1 MFSSGNPMAELTPLT
16 IAYPTAP
23 RNSYLQ
29 AARADRGPYGIL
41 TPSYGITDPVAAA
54 QARAAAGTPQVA
66 VNNLGTNVPAN
77 FMGQSFRDAVSSNP
91 SVTAV
96 QSNVANQVNAM
107 NVMEIAAQFLLGG
120 GLLCAV
126 LAK

>member
-1 MFSSGNPMAELTPLT
+1 MAELTPLT
-16 IAYPTAP
+16 IAYPSAP

-41 TPSYGITDPVAAA
+41 TPSYGITDNIAAA
-54 QARAAAGTPQVA
+54 QARAAGAAPAVA
-66 VNNLGTNVPAN
+66 VNNLGSNVPAN
-77 FMGQSFRDAVSSNP
+77 FLGQSFRDAVSSDP

-96 QSNVANQVNAM
+96 QSNVSNQINAM
-107 NVMEIAAQFLLGG
+107 NVMETAAQFLLGG
-120 GLLCAV
+120 GLLFAV

>member
-1 MFSSGNPMAELTPLT
+1 MAELTPLT

-29 AARADRGPYGIL
+29 TARADRGPYGVM
-41 TPSYGITDPVAAA
+41 TPSYGITDPVTAA
-54 QARAAAGTPQVA
+54 QSRAAGAPPQVA
-66 VNNLGTNVPAN
+66 VNGLGSNVPAG

-96 QSNVANQVNAM
+96 QSNVPNQVNAM

-126 LAK
+126 LAR

>member
-1 MFSSGNPMAELTPLT
+1 MAELTPLT

-29 AARADRGPYGIL
+29 AARADRGPYGVL

-54 QARAAAGTPQVA
+54 QARAGAPGPQVS
-66 VNNLGTNVPAN
+66 VNNLGSNVPAN

-96 QSNVANQVNAM
+96 QSNVTNQVNAM

-120 GLLCAV
+120 GLLCVV
-126 LAK
+126 LAR